1 MQRQTFR
8 VLGWGS
14 LVLGVILVLWGW
26 SGPPTSAPA
35 QPATPTPEPL
45 IPTATPVA
53 QLPTPTPEP
62 LIPTVTPVAQLP
74 TTEPVIST
82 EAPVILTTAEPAT
95 PSPTVEAPFILPP
108 EERFRLGISVPAR
121 SPQDYDLAALGV
133 GWVMNWNA
141 YATPPVPPG
150 VDFAQ
155 TVRVMGGVLTPD
167 AGTLTAV
174 AQANHGALWLIGNEP
189 DVRWQDNVTPETYA
203 RLYHEAYRA
212 IRAGDAG
219 ANVAPGGI
227 AQPTPLR
234 LRYLER
240 FLAAYQ
246 AEFGGP
252 LPAQAWHIHNYMLRE
267 ERDSWGV
274 DIPPGLPDDQGQ
286 LYAVEDST
294 NLAVFRAQIVF
305 FRAWMAAQG
314 YRDLPLVVSEFGIP
328 MPEEYGFPPERVATY
343 LRETWRFFAT
353 ATDPALGNP
362 HDGGR
367 LVQRWCW
374 FSMAFQ
380 PYPTGDL
387 VDLET
392 GAWTPLGRAWLALV
406 GTR

>member
-1 MQRQTFR
+1 MQRQIFR
-8 VLGWGS
+8 VLGWGG
-14 LVLGVILVLWGW
+14 LVLGAILVLWGW
-26 SGPPTSAPA
+26 SGRATSAP
-35 QPATPTPEPL
+35 
-45 IPTATPVA
+45 A

-62 LIPTVTPVAQLP
+62 IVPTATLVAQLP

-82 EAPVILTTAEPAT
+82 EAPTILMTAEPS
-95 PSPTVEAPFILPP
+95 PPVPTVEDPFVLPP

-141 YATPPVPPG
+141 YAAPPVPPG

-155 TVRVMGGVLTPD
+155 TVRVKDGVLTPD
-167 AGTLTAV
+167 AAELTAV
-174 AQANHGALWLIGNEP
+174 AAANPGALWLIGNEP

-203 RLYHEAYRA
+203 RLYHEAYSA

-240 FLAAYQ
+240 VLAAYQ
-246 AEFGGP
+246 AEFGEQ
-252 LPAQAWHIHNYMLRE
+252 LPAQVWHIHNYMLRE

-274 DIPPGLPDDQGQ
+274 DIPPGFTDDTGALYTVDDSGNLELFQAQ
-286 LYAVEDST
+286 LYT
-294 NLAVFRAQIVF
+294 FR
-305 FRAWMAAQG
+305 RWMAAQG